1 MPAQQPASARPRVT
15 QQDNCGDLEDNESMR
30 LLLALAGAAITVG
43 MAVPAF
49 ADPPPPSVPDNP
61 AADTTFLDSLNK
73 AGMSYSNGSSAIAAG
88 KMACD
93 LMNSGT
99 SEKDVVDKLS
109 MLNPGLNSGGAMKFA
124 ALASSAYCPD
134 YLNQSSA
141 PTKSNSSP
149 FGGFGG
155 R

>member
-1 MPAQQPASARPRVT
+1 
-15 QQDNCGDLEDNESMR
+15 MR
-30 LLLALAGAAITVG
+30 LTLALAAVATMVG
-43 MAVPAF
+43 LAVPAL

-61 AADTTFLDSLNK
+61 AADASFLDSLNK

-88 KMACD
+88 RMACD

-99 SEKDVVDKLS
+99 SEKDVIDKLS

-134 YLNQSSA
+134 YL
-141 PTKSNSSP
+141 TKSSQKTQSQSP
-149 FGGFGG
+149 FGGGGLFGG
-155 R
+155 MGR

>member
-1 MPAQQPASARPRVT
+1 
-15 QQDNCGDLEDNESMR
+15 LEDNESMR
-30 LLLALAGAAITVG
+30 LLFALASTAITVG
-43 MAVPAF
+43 LAVPAL

-61 AADTTFLDSLNK
+61 AADATFLDSLNK
-73 AGMSYSNGSSAIAAG
+73 SGMSYTNGSSAIAAG

-99 SEKDVVDKLS
+99 SEKDVIDKLS

-134 YLNQSSA
+134 YLNKSSA

>member
-1 MPAQQPASARPRVT
+1 
-15 QQDNCGDLEDNESMR
+15 MR
-30 LLLALAGAAITVG
+30 LSLALAAVATMVG
-43 MAVPAF
+43 LAVPAL

-61 AADTTFLDSLNK
+61 AADATFLDSLNK

-88 KMACD
+88 RMACD

-124 ALASSAYCPD
+124 ALASTAYCPD
-134 YLNQSSA
+134 YLNKSST
-141 PTKSNSSP
+141 PTKSASP
-149 FGGFGG
+149 FPGFGG

>member
-1 MPAQQPASARPRVT
+1 
-15 QQDNCGDLEDNESMR
+15 MR
-30 LLLALAGAAITVG
+30 LLLASASFAVMVGVAA
-43 MAVPAF
+43 PAM

-61 AADTTFLDSLNK
+61 AADTTFLDSLK
-73 AGMSYSNGSSAIAAG
+73 TAGMTYTSQSSVIAAG

-93 LMNSGT
+93 MMNAGT

-134 YLNQSSA
+134 YLNKSSA
-141 PTKSNSSP
+141 PTKSNSP

-155 R
+155 MGR

>member
-1 MPAQQPASARPRVT
+1 
-15 QQDNCGDLEDNESMR
+15 MR
-30 LLLALAGAAITVG
+30 LSLALAAVATMVG
-43 MAVPAF
+43 LAVPAL

-61 AADTTFLDSLNK
+61 AADATFLDSLNK
-73 AGMSYSNGSSAIAAG
+73 AGMTYTNGSSAIAAG

-134 YLNQSSA
+134 YLNKSST
-141 PTKSNSSP
+141 PTKQP
-149 FGGFGG
+149 GPLGGFGG
-155 R
+155 MGR

>member
-1 MPAQQPASARPRVT
+1 
-15 QQDNCGDLEDNESMR
+15 MR
-30 LLLALAGAAITVG
+30 LSLALAAVATMVG
-43 MAVPAF
+43 LAVPAL

-61 AADTTFLDSLNK
+61 AADATFLDSLNK

-88 KMACD
+88 RMACD

-134 YLNQSSA
+134 YLNKSST
-141 PTKSNSSP
+141 PTKSASP
-149 FGGFGG
+149 FPGFGG

>member
-1 MPAQQPASARPRVT
+1 
-15 QQDNCGDLEDNESMR
+15 MR
-30 LLLALAGAAITVG
+30 LSLALAAVATMVG
-43 MAVPAF
+43 LAVPAL
-49 ADPPPPSVPDNP
+49 ADPPPPTVPDNP
-61 AADTTFLDSLNK
+61 AADATFLDSLNK
-73 AGMSYSNGSSAIAAG
+73 AGMTYTNNSSAIAAG

-134 YLNQSSA
+134 YLNKSST
-141 PTKSNSSP
+141 PTKSASP
-149 FGGFGG
+149 FPGFGG

>member
-1 MPAQQPASARPRVT
+1 
-15 QQDNCGDLEDNESMR
+15 MR
-30 LLLALAGAAITVG
+30 LSLALAAVATMVG
-43 MAVPAF
+43 LAVPAL

-61 AADTTFLDSLNK
+61 AADATFLDSLNK

-88 KMACD
+88 RMACD

-134 YLNQSSA
+134 YLNKSST
-141 PTKSNSSP
+141 PTKSSSP
-149 FGGFGG
+149 FPGLGG

>member
-1 MPAQQPASARPRVT
+1 
-15 QQDNCGDLEDNESMR
+15 MR
-30 LLLALAGAAITVG
+30 LSLALAAVATMVG
-43 MAVPAF
+43 LAVPAL

-61 AADTTFLDSLNK
+61 AADATFLDSLNK
-73 AGMSYSNGSSAIAAG
+73 AGMTYTNNSSAIAAG

-134 YLNQSSA
+134 YLNKSST
-141 PTKSNSSP
+141 PTKSASP
-149 FGGFGG
+149 FPGFGG

>member
-1 MPAQQPASARPRVT
+1 
-15 QQDNCGDLEDNESMR
+15 MR
-30 LLLALAGAAITVG
+30 LSLALAAVATMVG
-43 MAVPAF
+43 LAVPAL

-61 AADTTFLDSLNK
+61 AADATFLDSLNK

-134 YLNQSSA
+134 YLNKSST
-141 PTKSNSSP
+141 PTKSASP
-149 FGGFGG
+149 FPGFGG

>member
-1 MPAQQPASARPRVT
+1 M
-15 QQDNCGDLEDNESMR
+15 
-30 LLLALAGAAITVG
+30 VG
-43 MAVPAF
+43 LAVPAL

-61 AADTTFLDSLNK
+61 AADATFLDSLNK

-88 KMACD
+88 RMACD

-134 YLNQSSA
+134 YLNKSST
-141 PTKSNSSP
+141 PTKSASP
-149 FGGFGG
+149 FPGFGG